1 VKRDARRRRK
11 IADVSTAAAASPR
24 TTTDD
29 RPGRWWWVP
38 LVAGVLGVIVGI
50 VALAYPGPTL
60 LAVGIIFGAYLAA
73 WGTMLI
79 VHAAADGGA
88 PVFVRVL
95 SVIVGALGLLAGLIL
110 LVRPGESVLTAAL
123 VLGFWWVV
131 SGSMQL
137 ARGVTEPEGRVWNI
151 LIGLLGVVAGIIILA
166 QPGIGVI
173 TLVYIVGIGLIF
185 QGILEIAAA
194 MSIRNLRK
202 EGLA

>member
-1 VKRDARRRRK
+1 
-11 IADVSTAAAASPR
+11 
-24 TTTDD
+24 
-29 RPGRWWWVP
+29 VP

-79 VHAAADGGA
+79 VHGATDGDA

-95 SVIVGALGLLAGLIL
+95 GAIVGALGLLAGLIL
-110 LVRPGESVLTAAL
+110 LVRPGESVVTAAL

-137 ARGVTEPEGRVWNI
+137 ARGLTEPEGRVWNI
-151 LIGLLGVVAGIIILA
+151 LIGILGVVAGIIILA

-173 TLVYIVGIGLIF
+173 TLVYVVGIGLIF

-194 MSIRNLRK
+194 MAIRNLRK